1 MNLRLV
7 LMDQQKMGMFISELR
22 KKNKLNKKELVN
34 MLEIKILWEYLKKI
48 IRKMN
53 IN

>member
-22 KKNKLNKKELVN
+22 KKNKLTKKELVN
-34 MLEIKILWEYLKKI
+34 MLEIMDTSVFKWEGLV
-48 IRKMN
+48 
-53 IN
+53 